1 MTTICPPGT
10 VRTHWDRISTF
21 QHTRVEVELEVEVEV
36 GLRVGLESSWA
47 VGVEF
52 GLRLGGWG
60 RVGVALG
67 SRWGRVGVS
76 LMSYYFVATLKV
88 SFVVLCARDLTFF
101 QLRTIEGYSQHSG
114 PSNALPSPHPKKSS
128 RINGDNLLVTICCY
142 GQVLNIC
149 QQRRR

>member
-67 SRWGRVGVS
+67 SRGGQLDVLLFCSYTKGVIRG
-76 LMSYYFVATLKV
+76 T
-88 SFVVLCARDLTFF
+88 LCAGFNFLSTQDHRRVLTA
-101 QLRTIEGYSQHSG
+101 QR
-114 PSNALPSPHPKKSS
+114 AL
-128 RINGDNLLVTICCY
+128 
-142 GQVLNIC
+142 
-149 QQRRR
+149 